1 MITKVVL
8 CSAVL
13 IYSRTAHGA
22 KYVSYN
28 ADGRL
33 GGVLVGGDEPFLF
46 ESTSNVSTYPLITV
60 GGVSG
65 IQNDAAY
72 RIDTV
77 NVNVRTLN
85 PDVLGPH
92 VHICQTEIYYDGDI
106 PRWCAYANHDETFEC
121 ANPFDTEC
129 DGGKVDRLHVWSWSD
144 DGMYLYKRLP
154 PDDTALAITAS
165 VGILLL
171 AVAEAGAEHGATLPQ
186 WALYDAVGWSVGTS
200 LLAGGDWT
208 ACLVHGV
215 AIGSTIAFRNQQS
228 PLAAKA
234 LATSIA
240 VTVSLA
246 VPTGAIGAGA
256 TSLLRLVIAIIIA
269 GFAGKRGAL
278 WALPFAYKHG
288 LLPLVLQSAALDL
301 REPWVAPVISS
312 LLAASLALLGFSA
325 SRPEATTWYDYLTM
339 PRLFIKNGRSRSRVV
354 PFRATGR
361 SGPGTFM

>member
-1 MITKVVL
+1 M
-8 CSAVL
+8 VL
-13 IYSRTAHGA
+13 IYSRIVHGA

-33 GGVLVGGDEPFLF
+33 GGGLVGGEEPFLF
-46 ESTSNVSTYPLITV
+46 SSTSNVSIYPLITV

-77 NVNVRTLN
+77 NVDVRTLN
-85 PDVLGPH
+85 PAVLGPH
-92 VHICQTEIYYDGDI
+92 VHICQTEIYYAGGI
-106 PRWCAYANHDETFEC
+106 PRWCAYANHDKTFKC
-121 ANPFDTEC
+121 ANAFDAEC

-144 DGMYLYKRLP
+144 DGQYLYRRLP
-154 PDDTALAITAS
+154 PDDTALAVTAS

-186 WALYDAVGWSVGTS
+186 WAQYDAVGWSVGTS
-200 LLAGGDWT
+200 LLAGADWT

-215 AIGSTIAFRNQQS
+215 AIGSTVAFRHQQS

-269 GFAGKRGAL
+269 GFAGKRGAI

-288 LLPLVLQSAALDL
+288 LLPLVYQSAALDL
-301 REPWVAPVISS
+301 RGAWVAPAVSS
-312 LLAASLALLGFSA
+312 LLTASLALLGFSA

-339 PRLFIKNGRSRSRVV
+339 PRRFVKNDRSGRRVV
-354 PFRATGR
+354 PARATGR
-361 SGPGTFM
+361 RSLGTFM